1 MAGSRARKAALAELL
16 VEAHELSDRASETRS
31 EPWAIRYLQAGRPTS
46 VLARAP
52 SSPADGVKLAHLQ
65 ADQIVGVIRAV
76 LNGLDLSEEEW
87 ERGIKIAQD
96 ALRAAATQG
105 WAPL

>member
-1 MAGSRARKAALAELL
+1 MSGPRARTAALRELL
-16 VEAHELSDRASETRS
+16 AAAQERSGRVNETRS